1 MGNLSDKVGRKKII
15 SIGYS
20 LFVIISLGLAF
31 SNSFW
36 LTSLLLIL
44 YGMVYALTNPAQKAF
59 VADFAK
65 HDRGTSIGLYH
76 FSIGTAMVIGGLIA
90 GLIWDKSPTIMFSYM
105 AILASI
111 VTFILIRYTKEI

>member
-1 MGNLSDKVGRKKII
+1 MQFIADFWIISFILIKLNNHIDNIVKTLLVYSIFFVVVVIFSKHMGNLSDKVGRKKII

-65 HDRGTSIGLYH
+65 HDRGTSIVHYH
-76 FSIGTAMVIGGLIA
+76 
-90 GLIWDKSPTIMFSYM
+90 
-105 AILASI
+105 
-111 VTFILIRYTKEI
+111 